1 MLAAATGVLA
11 VVAVAVFVAVGGNR
25 AAAGKLPLAGGD
37 LAAARFAT
45 ETIAKPAAERVE
57 AAPSARAFARSFVT
71 VTNAYASAHGD
82 PMRIGHA
89 DCVAAGAGRYMCSYK
104 ASRPGGSS
112 ECRIMQ
118 ASWTPSRASQM
129 TVTLAGRV
137 PRCASLRDALRSL
150 R

>member
-37 LAAARFAT
+37 LAAARFAA

-71 VTNAYASAHGD
+71 VTNAYAAAHGD
-82 PMRIGHA
+82 PVRIGHA
-89 DCVAAGAGRYMCSYK
+89 GWIQRMPDHAGELDAVPRVADDRDARG
-104 ASRPGGSS
+104 
-112 ECRIMQ
+112 
-118 ASWTPSRASQM
+118 TRAA
-129 TVTLAGRV
+129 VRELAGR
-137 PRCASLRDALRSL
+137 ASFTALTAKFTVADI
-150 R
+150 